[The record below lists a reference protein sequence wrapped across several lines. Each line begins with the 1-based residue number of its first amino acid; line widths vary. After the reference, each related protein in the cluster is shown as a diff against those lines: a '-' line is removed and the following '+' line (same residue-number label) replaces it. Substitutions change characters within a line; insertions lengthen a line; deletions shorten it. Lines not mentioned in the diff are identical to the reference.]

1 MARTAPVVDP
11 AKLADLK
18 SKATDV
24 RRLIVEAIN
33 HAKAGHLGGPLSV
46 TDILVAL
53 YFEVARVDPRN
64 PRDEDRDRIILSK
77 GHSAIGLYC
86 TLALRGYL
94 PIEET
99 LTFDQINSRLQGH
112 PDMTKLPG
120 LDASTGS
127 LGQGLSVGLGYAL
140 GAHLKKKDFHTYV
153 ILGDGEI
160 QEGQIWE
167 AAFVADRY
175 KLDNLTAILDFNKIQ
190 QFGWVSTGPGE
201 TRKMH
206 PSGTNPG
213 EKFAAFGWHVLECDG
228 HDIEQLIGTLRQAR
242 AHRGQPTMIVAHT
255 IKGKGISF
263 MEHDYN
269 WHAKVLSEAEYER
282 AASELLSAG
291 TGAR

>member
-1 MARTAPVVDP
+1 MARVAPVVDP

-18 SKATDV
+18 QKARES
-24 RRLIVEAIN
+24 RRLIIEAIN

-53 YFEVARVDPRN
+53 YFDVARVDPKD
-64 PRDEDRDRIILSK
+64 PRAEERDRIILSK

-86 TLALRGYL
+86 VLALRGYF
-94 PIEET
+94 PVEET
-99 LTFDQINSRLQGH
+99 LTFDAIDSRLQGH

-140 GAHLKKKDFHTYV
+140 GAKLKKKDFHTYV

-190 QFGWVSTGPGE
+190 QFGWVATKPGE
-201 TRKMH
+201 TRRMH
-206 PSGTNPG
+206 ASGTNPG
-213 EKFAAFGWHVLECDG
+213 EKFAAFGWNVLECDG
-228 HDIEQLIGTLRQAR
+228 HDIEALIGAMQAAK
-242 AHRGQPTMIVAHT
+242 AHKGQPTAIIANT
-255 IKGKGISF
+255 IKGKGISY

-269 WHAKVLSEAEYER
+269 WHSKVMSEAEYEQ
-282 AASELLSAG
+282 AMSELASAG
-291 TGAR
+291 KAS

>member
-1 MARTAPVVDP
+1 MVEVATD
-11 AKLADLK
+11 KIADLEA
-18 SKATDV
+18 KAAEV

-33 HAKAGHLGGPLSV
+33 YAKAGHLGGPLSV
-46 TDILVAL
+46 TDILVSL
-53 YFEVARVDPRN
+53 YFDVARVDPKR
-64 PRDEDRDRIILSK
+64 PHWEDRDRIILSK

-86 TLALRGYL
+86 VLALKGYL

-99 LTFDQINSRLQGH
+99 LTFDAIDSRLQGH

-140 GAHLKKKDFHTYV
+140 GAKLKKEQFHTWV

-175 KLDNLTAILDFNKIQ
+175 KADNLSAILDFNKIQ
-190 QFGWVSTGPGE
+190 QFGWISTGPGQ

-206 PSGTNPG
+206 ASGTNPG
-213 EKFAAFGWHVLECDG
+213 DKFAAFGWNVVECDG
-228 HDIEQLIGTLRQAR
+228 HDIEALIGALRGAK
-242 AHRGQPTMIVAHT
+242 AHKGQPTAIIAHT
-255 IKGKGISF
+255 IKGKGVSY
-263 MEHDYN
+263 MEDDYN
-269 WHAKVLSEAEYER
+269 WHAKVMSEAEYEQ
-282 AASELLSAG
+282 AVSELLSAG
-291 TGAR
+291 KAS

>member
-1 MARTAPVVDP
+1 MARIAPILTP
-11 AKLADLK
+11 EKLADM
-18 SKATDV
+18 KAKAREN

-33 HAKAGHLGGPLSV
+33 YAKAGHLGGPLSV

-53 YFEVARVDPRN
+53 YFDVARVDPKR
-64 PRDEDRDRIILSK
+64 PYWEDRDRIILSK

-86 TLALRGYL
+86 VLALKGYL
-94 PIEET
+94 PVEET
-99 LTFDQINSRLQGH
+99 LTFDAIDSRLQGH

-140 GAHLKKKDFHTYV
+140 GAKLKGKDFHTWA

-175 KLDNLTAILDFNKIQ
+175 RLDNLTAILDFNQIQ
-190 QFGWVSTGPGE
+190 QFGWIATKGGE

-206 PSGTNPG
+206 ASGTNPG
-213 EKFAAFGWHVLECDG
+213 DKFASFGWHTLECDG
-228 HDIEQLIGTLRQAR
+228 HDIEDLVRALRAAK
-242 AHRGQPTMIVAHT
+242 AHKGQPTAIIAHT
-255 IKGKGISF
+255 VKGKGVSY

-269 WHAKVLSEAEYER
+269 WHAKVMSDADYQ
-282 AASELLSAG
+282 AAVKELIS
-291 TGAR
+291 

>member
-1 MARTAPVVDP
+1 VVEVATD
-11 AKLADLK
+11 KIADLQA
-18 SKATDV
+18 KAREV

-33 HAKAGHLGGPLSV
+33 YAKAGHLGGPLSV

-53 YFEVARVDPRN
+53 YFDVARVDPKR
-64 PRDEDRDRIILSK
+64 PRWEDRDRIILSK

-86 TLALRGYL
+86 TLALKGYL
-94 PIEET
+94 PVEET
-99 LTFDQINSRLQGH
+99 LTFDAIDSRLQGH

-140 GAHLKKKDFHTYV
+140 GAKLKKKDFHTWV

-175 KLDNLTAILDFNKIQ
+175 KLDNLTAILDFNKLQ
-190 QFGWVSTGPGE
+190 QFGWLSTKPGE
-201 TRKMH
+201 TRAMH

-213 EKFAAFGWHVLECDG
+213 DKFAAFGWNVVECDG
-228 HDIEQLIGTLRQAR
+228 HDIADLIR
-242 AHRGQPTMIVAHT
+242 ALGAAKAHKGQPTLVLAHT
-255 IKGKGISF
+255 IKGKGISY

-269 WHAKVLSEAEYER
+269 WHAKVMTEADYEQ
-282 AASELLSAG
+282 ALSELLSG
-291 TGAR
+291 VKE